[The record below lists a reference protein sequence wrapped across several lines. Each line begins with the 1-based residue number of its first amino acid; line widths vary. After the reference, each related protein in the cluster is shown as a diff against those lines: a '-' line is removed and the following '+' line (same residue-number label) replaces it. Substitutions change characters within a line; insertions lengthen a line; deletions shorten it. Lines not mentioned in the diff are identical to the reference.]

1 MLVWSDKGCLNYT
14 HDKPAS
20 EVALSTG
27 LGNGVKSSSYG
38 VPLDPDDVAPS
49 STPVIMDDI
58 LLRRSSSDVVDAII
72 VYSILYKE

>member
-1 MLVWSDKGCLNYT
+1 MSNSR
-14 HDKPAS
+14 DKPAS
-20 EVALSTG
+20 EVALSIG

-49 STPVIMDDI
+49 STPVIMDYI
-58 LLRRSSSDVVDAII
+58 LLRRSSSDVDDAIV

>member
-1 MLVWSDKGCLNYT
+1 MDFMSYSR
-14 HDKPAS
+14 DKPARD
-20 EVALSTG
+20 VALNTG

-58 LLRRSSSDVVDAII
+58 LLRRSSSGLGDAI
-72 VYSILYKE
+72 VSICVRCNVKRR